1 MAPDAPFLWTRRGLL
16 STTAV
21 GMAWAAVRLAIPSET
36 WAARLPEGRVSIYNL
51 QTDERLSVIYRT
63 DSGAYDQG
71 ALNEL
76 NYLLRC
82 HHTNES
88 TMMDVRLMEF
98 INLVQKR
105 IGGRRDVYVVSGYR
119 SPEYNDQ
126 LIRMGTRAARNS
138 YHVLGQAV
146 DVQMHG
152 VPLRTLREVA
162 LRLGCG
168 GVGYYP
174 RGKFVHLDSGP
185 FRHW

>member
-1 MAPDAPFLWTRRGLL
+1 MPSDAPSLLTRRDLL
-16 STTAV
+16 RTTAV
-21 GMAWAAVRLAIPSET
+21 GIALAAVRLAIPSNT

-76 NYLLRC
+76 NQLLRC

-105 IGGRRDVYVVSGYR
+105 IGWSSGRVYRVGLSFSG
-119 SPEYNDQ
+119 
-126 LIRMGTRAARNS
+126 I
-138 YHVLGQAV
+138 
-146 DVQMHG
+146 
-152 VPLRTLREVA
+152 
-162 LRLGCG
+162 
-168 GVGYYP
+168 
-174 RGKFVHLDSGP
+174 
-185 FRHW
+185 